1 MLTIKN
7 NQVIDASG
15 TTLKTL
21 SCPRRISDA
30 DLENPRHA
38 ESRCTHCDRDV
49 INTDYLTESQIIAR
63 LKEDPTTCLKINIY
77 NPIFRVNE
85 QESENGI

>member
-15 TTLKTL
+15 STLKTL

-49 INTDYLTESQIIAR
+49 INTDYLTEAQIIAR
-63 LKEDPTTCLKINIY
+63 LKEDPTTCLKINRF
-77 NPIFRVNE
+77 NPIFRVID
-85 QESENGI
+85 QEPEHGI

>member
-30 DLENPRHA
+30 DLKNPHHP
-38 ESRCTHCDRDV
+38 ESRCTHCERDV
-49 INTDYLTESQIIAR
+49 INTDYLTEAQIIAR
-63 LKEDPTTCLKINIY
+63 LKEDPTTCLKINLY
-77 NPIFRVNE
+77 NPIFNVTE
-85 QESENGI
+85 TES